1 MSGGAHGHRGGGGR
15 AVPPEHSVLVDSAA
29 LSVLAKEPLSSQDF
43 RLLIEYGAGRLGC
56 CSASIRTL
64 RKPLGGFLE
73 ADQVFLGQI
82 NQVESS
88 SSSSGRTQRHNA
100 VKCFTC
106 LLPSIAVEA
115 AQLA

>member
-56 CSASIRTL
+56 YQFGDHSEAS
-64 RKPLGGFLE
+64 E
-73 ADQVFLGQI
+73 AVGW
-82 NQVESS
+82 
-88 SSSSGRTQRHNA
+88 
-100 VKCFTC
+100 
-106 LLPSIAVEA
+106 LP
-115 AQLA
+115 